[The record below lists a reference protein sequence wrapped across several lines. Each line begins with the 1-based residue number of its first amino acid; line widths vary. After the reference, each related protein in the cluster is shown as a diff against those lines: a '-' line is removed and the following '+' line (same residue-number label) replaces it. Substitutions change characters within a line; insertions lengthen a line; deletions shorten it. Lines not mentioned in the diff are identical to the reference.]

1 MKINELIL
9 GYEIQRTN
17 EEQKLL
23 SKLGLPVPIESLTE
37 REEVLFKNLERKN
50 LVNRIT
56 KNGSTL
62 VKRNEHSYTPF
73 KTITN

>member
-1 MKINELIL
+1 MKINDLIL

-37 REEVLFKNLERKN
+37 REEVLIKSLERKN
-50 LVNRIT
+50 LVN
-56 KNGSTL
+56 
-62 VKRNEHSYTPF
+62 
-73 KTITN
+73 

>member
-1 MKINELIL
+1 MKINDLIL

-37 REEVLFKNLERKN
+37 REEVLIKNLERKN
-50 LVNRIT
+50 LVNRFT
-56 KNGSTL
+56 KNGDTL
-62 VKRNEHSYTPF
+62 VRRNEHSHTPF
-73 KTITN
+73 KTTFN